1 MLTPRHIETI
11 GQLLNSGEVAR
22 FQKAITMVTLNP
34 NSPVD
39 SQAARAVAIELA
51 KLPINMLNQADAE
64 GLTIRVT
71 HDNVTTYH
79 THLAG
84 TGARGHGGG
93 GWDKLPGVGAF
104 GGSKET
110 VIAMEQDG
118 SGKWRVGTHHGS
130 ANLVLHEFG
139 HSVDRLVGASTTGT
153 NLSKDSAFYAAW
165 YNDYNKLGD
174 AYFQQA
180 GPKGD
185 YEPGLEESFAEG
197 LARLYGDNNAFAHW
211 NHIEAELLKL

>member
-1 MLTPRHIETI
+1 
-11 GQLLNSGEVAR
+11 
-22 FQKAITMVTLNP
+22 MVTLTP

-39 SQAARAVAIELA
+39 SKAARAVAIELA
-51 KLPINMLNQADAE
+51 KLPINLLNPADAE
-64 GLTIRVT
+64 GLTIPVT

-84 TGARGHGGG
+84 AGARGHSSG

-118 SGKWRVGTHHGS
+118 SGKWRVASGNSPRRCQSGAARVRPLRRPPAGCQHHRHQPEQGQCLLCS
-130 ANLVLHEFG
+130 LV
-139 HSVDRLVGASTTGT
+139 
-153 NLSKDSAFYAAW
+153 Y
-165 YNDYNKLGD
+165 DYNKLGD
-174 AYFQQA
+174 TYFQQA
-180 GPKGD
+180 GPNGD

-197 LARLYGDNNAFAHW
+197 LARLYGNNNAFAHW
-211 NHIEAELLKL
+211 NHIEVELLKL